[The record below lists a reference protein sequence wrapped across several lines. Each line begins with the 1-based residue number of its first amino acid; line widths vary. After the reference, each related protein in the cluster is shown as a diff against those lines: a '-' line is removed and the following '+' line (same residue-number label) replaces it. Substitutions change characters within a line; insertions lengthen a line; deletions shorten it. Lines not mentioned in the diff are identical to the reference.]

1 MVPLMLMRMRM
12 LVLVLVLMLMLMLRL
27 KRLAG
32 CAALMFA
39 DCQQKM
45 RERRAFHRLNFIRL
59 RLLQPLR
66 LLRTHREKLRHFRER
81 IPGNI
86 I

>member
-12 LVLVLVLMLMLMLRL
+12 LVLVLMLMLRL

-66 LLRTHREKLRHFRER
+66 LFRTHREKVRHFGER

>member
-12 LVLVLVLMLMLMLRL
+12 LVLVLMLMLRL

-39 DCQQKM
+39 DCQQKIP
-45 RERRAFHRLNFIRL
+45 RV
-59 RLLQPLR
+59 LLHPSIFAHNPLYVCVKASIAVHNTVMPASIY
-66 LLRTHREKLRHFRER
+66 L
-81 IPGNI
+81 P
-86 I
+86 